1 MTIREGME
9 LRKLKRQLMLIERKL
24 KGEKKVGKRGIRRY
38 KMNNKKK
45 K

>member
-9 LRKLKRQLMLIERKL
+9 LRKLKRQLMLMERKL
-24 KGEKKVGKRGIRRY
+24 KGKKKAGKRGIRRY
-38 KMNNKKK
+38 KKNNKKK